1 MFYYLNHLHKKKSLV
16 GVLLILA
23 TIIALIFENSP
34 MKSIYHQV
42 IDHQIVT
49 FSTLPISFTVHD
61 LINEGL
67 LTIFFFLI
75 GLEVKYEIVAGNLQ
89 TWQKLLHPA
98 VSAIGGVVMPAL
110 IYLFFNMDNKELQA
124 GWAIPTATDIA
135 FAVGILSL
143 VADKAPAVIKT
154 LLVTIAIFDDLLAI
168 LIIAVFYSEPIV
180 LIPLSIA
187 VIALAMIRI
196 LVHQGV
202 INLWAYVIPALL
214 LWLGILY
221 SGVHATIS
229 GFIIGISL
237 PTVRLNN
244 EWNTKRYYQALE
256 PWINYGVLPLFAL
269 ANAGVYLLDID
280 TADLIN
286 PVSRGIMF
294 GLLLGKP
301 IGIGVSSMLYL
312 RLSKTTMPDVSPY
325 AFIGMSFLC
334 GIGFT
339 MSLFIGGLA
348 FANGN
353 PDLLKWVKIGVLRGS
368 FLSGIAGLILLK
380 LGSSNNQ
387 LRRQQHDN

>member
-42 IDHQIVT
+42 IDHRIIT

-67 LTIFFFLI
+67 LTIFFFVI

-89 TWQKLLHPA
+89 TWEKLLHPA
-98 VSAIGGVVMPAL
+98 VAAIGGVVMPAL
-110 IYLFFNMDNKELQA
+110 IYLFFNMESKELQA

-143 VADKAPAVIKT
+143 VANKAPAVIKT

-180 LIPLSIA
+180 LIPLAIA
-187 VIALAMIRI
+187 VLALAMIRI

-237 PTVRLNN
+237 PTVRSNDV
-244 EWNTKRYYQALE
+244 WNTKRYYQVLE

-368 FLSGIAGLILLK
+368 FLSGIAGLALLY

-387 LRRQQHDN
+387 IRRQQHDN